1 MPSVDIYRPLRP
13 PPTHKDPFQAMDVN
27 GLKGEGETVPIAGLV
42 VASDAYCIPLFPNT
56 VNGAVNTTDAPVGPV
71 GPVEPVLPV
80 FPVFP
85 YGPKNPVNP

>member
-1 MPSVDIYRPLRP
+1 MPFVDLYRPPAP
-13 PPTHKDPFQAMDVN
+13 PPTHTDPFQAMDANV
-27 GLKGEGETVPIAGLV
+27 LAKSIEIFPLAGVV
-42 VASDAYCIPLFPNT
+42 VASDAYCIPLCANT
-56 VNGAVNTTDAPVGPV
+56 FNGAINTTDVPVGPV